1 MKIKTLTMIM
11 MMAMMIKKT
20 ATMMMMTK
28 QSGLE
33 MVLIQRAWSLRSA
46 TTTYKVTPAVSIL
59 PSYYIKVALAL
70 LSILPLYYTFNN
82 LVQIGSRETLALYS
96 VSIRESQHF

>member
-1 MKIKTLTMIM
+1 MMMMMILMIKT
-11 MMAMMIKKT
+11 T

-59 PSYYIKVALAL
+59 PLISHQSETCGVNITFDITPSDTDGVN
-70 LSILPLYYTFNN
+70 ITFN
-82 LVQIGSRETLALYS
+82 ITPK
-96 VSIRESQHF
+96 